1 MYMAEKIMVLLSALG
16 VMTILCIIVFWASTK
31 GSMPWYINAVI
42 AIVST
47 ITALS
52 INEWRKK

>member
-1 MYMAEKIMVLLSALG
+1 MAEKLQLLLSALG
-16 VMTILCIIVFWASTK
+16 VMTIVCIVVYWASSK

-47 ITALS
+47 LAALS
-52 INEWRKK
+52 INEWRNS

>member
-1 MYMAEKIMVLLSALG
+1 MAEKLQLLLSALG
-16 VMTILCIIVFWASTK
+16 IMTIICIVVYWASTK

-47 ITALS
+47 VLALS
-52 INEWRKK
+52 INDWRNK

>member
-1 MYMAEKIMVLLSALG
+1 MAEKLMVLLSALG
-16 VMTILCIIVFWASTK
+16 IMTVLCIIVFWASTK

-47 ITALS
+47 IAALS